1 MMKVAQLVAPER
13 LTLTDRLLPEPGPG
27 EVRIAVYVVGICGTD
42 MEFFSGRRNN
52 GYPFVLGHECSGM
65 IDAIGANVAD
75 WSVGARVTV
84 RPNFGCGV
92 CARCNEGRDNICP
105 NSRGLGVTIDGCLAE
120 YVIVPA
126 RYLFP
131 LPYGM
136 NFETGALIEPL
147 AVAGRAVRRADV
159 ADHRSVLVLGAGTI
173 GLFAVRCAVL
183 EGAEVTVFDPIA
195 ERLDWARR
203 LGAVCAVSQEDQLN
217 EHVGSGFDAV
227 IETAGVCATVPA
239 AVQRT
244 RPGGR
249 IVLTGIPMDAAQ
261 VETRWIVWRELEVH
275 GSFIYDATDLSRAS
289 ARIQEGSVKALDLA
303 THRFSFERVAEAFE
317 LIAHRG
323 GLKALINVRQEDG

>member
-13 LTLTDRLLPEPGPG
+13 LILTDRLLPEPGRG

-42 MEFFSGRRNN
+42 MEFYSGRRNN
-52 GYPFVLGHECSGM
+52 GYPFVLGHECAGM
-65 IDAIGANVAD
+65 IDAIGADVAD
-75 WSVGARVTV
+75 WSIGDRVTV

-105 NSRGLGVTIDGCLAE
+105 NSSGLGVTIDGCLAE
-120 YVIVPA
+120 YIIAPS
-126 RYLFP
+126 RYLLS
-131 LPYGM
+131 LPDGM
-136 NFETGALIEPL
+136 DFETGALIEPL

-159 ADHRSVLVLGAGTI
+159 ANHHRILVLGAGTI
-173 GLFAVRCAVL
+173 GLFTVRCAVL

-195 ERLDWARR
+195 ERLDWA
-203 LGAVCAVSQEDQLN
+203 LQFGAAHAVSQEEQLN

-227 IETAGVCATVPA
+227 IETAGVCAAVPA

-249 IVLTGIPMDAAQ
+249 IVLTGIPMDVAQ

-275 GSFIYDATDLSRAS
+275 GSFIYDATDFARA
-289 ARIQEGSVKALDLA
+289 ATRIQEQDVEALNLA
-303 THRFSFERVAEAFE
+303 THRFPFERVANAFE

-323 GLKALINVRQEDG
+323 GLKALINIR